1 MSVTRREFLGTMA
14 AGAALG
20 ADAWP
25 KRVLGRTGERVTILT
40 FGCGSRFL
48 MYKEEDKALEAVTRA
63 LDLGI
68 NYLDTAYNYG
78 QGLSE
83 ERVGKA
89 LKGRRKGVFLATKV
103 GERKAEAAMR
113 IVEGG
118 LKRLQVD
125 QLDLLHIHSL
135 TDEDDLAAIE
145 AKDGVLNLLY
155 KLRDQK
161 VTRFIGVTCH
171 SFPSVLKT
179 AIERHDF
186 DCVQMALNAALA
198 GMTNGERGMVMNE
211 DLHQSFET
219 VALPVAKRKNL
230 GVIAMKLF
238 AQEGLVGQAPA
249 EKLIRYALT
258 LPVATAV
265 VGMPKLGQ
273 IDENVQIARAFEP
286 LPAEEMRALSRELSL
301 RNKTALDLY
310 FARHVDA

>member
-1 MSVTRREFLGTMA
+1 MA

-78 QGLSE
+78 QGVSE

-89 LKGRRKGVFLATKV
+89 LKGRRKGVFVATKV
-103 GERKAEAAMR
+103 GERKAEEAMR
-113 IVEGG
+113 IIEGS

-179 AIERHDF
+179 ALERHDF

-265 VGMPKLGQ
+265 VGMPKLAQ